1 MAERPVAH
9 PPGDAPPQP
18 GQASADELAELR
30 QLLLGPE
37 RRDIAQVKQDIER
50 LGRLDAEDVAP
61 VLPQAVLQSSRTGQQ
76 IAEAMLPVVE
86 EDIGLSV
93 KRHPEKLAEL
103 LFPVIGPAIRKAVRE
118 ALNSMIEAI
127 NQTVDH
133 SISPRAVQWRLEA
146 MRTGKPFAEV
156 VFVHTMLY
164 RVEQVFLIHRE
175 TGLLLQHASAPNA
188 PVKDPDM
195 VSGML
200 TAIQDFVRD
209 SFNGHEDSGQAGKG
223 KGQAQTRHAL
233 AQNGHEGLGS
243 LEIGDLTVWIE
254 RGPEASVAGVIRGH
268 APRDLR
274 AVFQIAVEDI
284 HREQQEQL
292 EDFKGD
298 TAVFVPAKPH
308 LEGCLQFRSNPAE
321 AAAASKRKV
330 KPAHVL
336 GGLLLAA
343 LAIGGFFYLRG
354 ASRWQHY
361 LDALR
366 QQPGLVVTEA
376 RRGWF
381 SPSSIAGLKDPMAV
395 EPQSLMA
402 ASGLDPASV
411 TSSWTPYQALD
422 PSFVLARAKNLL
434 APPETVAI
442 TLQQDGVLEASGLA
456 PPQWIADARKLAL
469 AVPGITRFKDDRLI
483 DARWAEMGR
492 LRDKVVVYNVLFG
505 EGQATPLPTAQTTLN
520 SLIADIARLASL
532 ARAAGRPLSIEV
544 IGHTDGSGAEGLN
557 RLLSQRRAE
566 AVRAVLAAK
575 LPPGVTL
582 TVKGVSNA
590 EPLREERTDEDRA
603 WNRRVAVNVT
613 MGNPEPED
621 GR

>member
-9 PPGDAPPQP
+9 PPGDAPPHEE
-18 GQASADELAELR
+18 QASADELAQLR

-37 RRDIAQVKQDIER
+37 RREIEQVKQDIER
-50 LGRLDAEDVAP
+50 LGRLDADDVAP
-61 VLPQAVLQSSRTGQQ
+61 VLPQAVLQSSSTGHQ

-118 ALNSMIEAI
+118 ALNSMIESI

-146 MRTGKPFAEV
+146 LRSGKPFAEV

-164 RVEQVFLIHRE
+164 KVEQVFLIHRE
-175 TGLLLQHASAPNA
+175 TGLLLQHAAAPNA
-188 PVKDPDM
+188 AVKDPDM

-209 SFNGHEDSGQAGKG
+209 SFNGHEE
-223 KGQAQTRHAL
+223 
-233 AQNGHEGLGS
+233 NGHGPGSPGAAQHGRATNGNDSLGA
-243 LEIGDLTVWIE
+243 LEVGDLTVWIE
-254 RGPEASVAGVIRGH
+254 PGPSASVAGVIRGH

-274 AVFQIAVEDI
+274 AVFQVAVEDI
-284 HREQQEQL
+284 HREQHQQL
-292 EDFKGD
+292 EHFKGD

-308 LEGCLQFRSNPAE
+308 LEGCLQFRAHPAE
-321 AAAASKRKV
+321 AAAAAKKRI
-330 KPAHVL
+330 KPAH
-336 GGLLLAA
+336 LLAVLLIAA
-343 LAIGGFFYLRG
+343 LGAGTFFYLRG

-366 QQPGLVVTEA
+366 QQPGLVVTDA
-376 RRGWF
+376 RRGWLT
-381 SPSSIAGLKDPMAV
+381 SSSIAGLRDPMAV
-395 EPQSLMA
+395 DPQALMV

-411 TSSWTPYQALD
+411 RSTWAPYQTLD

-456 PPQWIADARKLAL
+456 PPRWIADARKLAL
-469 AVPGITRFKDDRLI
+469 AVPGITRFKDDHLI
-483 DARWAEMGR
+483 DAHWAEMGR
-492 LRDKVVVYNVLFG
+492 LRDKIGVYNVLFG
-505 EGQATPLPTAQTTLN
+505 EGQTRPLPTAQTTVENLT
-520 SLIADIARLASL
+520 ADLARLVSL
-532 ARAAGRPLSIEV
+532 ARAAGRALSIEV
-544 IGHTDGSGAEGLN
+544 VGHTDGSGAEALN

-566 AVRAVLAAK
+566 AVRAALAAK
-575 LPPGVTL
+575 LPAGVPL
-582 TVKGVSNA
+582 AVKGVSNG

-603 WNRRVAVNVT
+603 WNRRVAVKVT
-613 MGNPEPED
+613 MGSVEPED
-621 GR
+621 GP